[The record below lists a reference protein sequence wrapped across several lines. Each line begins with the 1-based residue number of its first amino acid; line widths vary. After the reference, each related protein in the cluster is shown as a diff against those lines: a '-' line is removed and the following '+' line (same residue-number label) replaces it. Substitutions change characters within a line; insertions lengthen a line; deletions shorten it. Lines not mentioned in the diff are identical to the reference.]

1 MGRPPKKKKD
11 KFDDLPESFKDAIQ
25 QSGADQIRKRIAD
38 IALLQVVEKE
48 LLKDDGE
55 VSDAKDTLAGLLQPY
70 RENLKSYRLQIEFCK
85 QTLDD
90 QSGDGA
96 TDRAVEQRSANRAAA
111 VDSGGETN
119 IA

>member
-48 LLKDDGE
+48 LLKDDGH
-55 VSDAKDTLAGLLQPY
+55 P
-70 RENLKSYRLQIEFCK
+70 
-85 QTLDD
+85 
-90 QSGDGA
+90 
-96 TDRAVEQRSANRAAA
+96 
-111 VDSGGETN
+111 
-119 IA
+119 